1 MRNYS
6 SGVLR
11 MKGDIHYD
19 ELLSRAFYW
28 RQQPLD
34 KIYSIYKV
42 VEHTIF
48 FTYNTLSQKVP
59 GLKDQKIGKKVY
71 FSSKTKEVEKFSKP
85 QTLIDLMRNVPK
97 EIRSKL
103 RETVTD
109 FTSSFTNELLLSS
122 VLMEFLNLLQ
132 FGNLLL
138 LRDWPCGLGFRIRI
152 GRFLVQTPLR
162 AQPGALET
170 QPCYE
175 TPGKLLVKIV
185 KTQSLSLDD

>member
-1 MRNYS
+1 
-6 SGVLR
+6 
-11 MKGDIHYD
+11 MK
-19 ELLSRAFYW
+19 
-28 RQQPLD
+28 
-34 KIYSIYKV
+34 
-42 VEHTIF
+42 HTIF

-122 VLMEFLNLLQ
+122 VLMEFLNLL
-132 FGNLLL
+132 
-138 LRDWPCGLGFRIRI
+138 
-152 GRFLVQTPLR
+152 
-162 AQPGALET
+162 
-170 QPCYE
+170 
-175 TPGKLLVKIV
+175 
-185 KTQSLSLDD
+185 